1 MELCNVQEYMVNNTC
16 LPCPYNTFTNQ
27 INGGTCISCD
37 NTYNITDFTY
47 FIKIMYCPGQIFNL
61 TAITNANGSSPLV
74 VNSTDYKTNINSS
87 TNNNNGTVSASDKA
101 EFKMWY
107 LAIIIPGGV
116 ILIAI
121 LIIIICCCCCKKE
134 KEEPKFSNIEQNKDT
149 DRPKK
154 NDHKESEDQH

>member
-1 MELCNVQEYMVNNTC
+1 MYNSQSKLFKMELCNVQEYMVNNTC

-37 NTYNITDFTY
+37 NTYNVTDFTY
-47 FIKIMYCPGQIFNL
+47 FIKIMYCPGEIFNL
-61 TAITNANGSSPLV
+61 TAIANANGSSPLV

-87 TNNNNGTVSASDKA
+87 TNNNGTVSSSDKA

-121 LIIIICCCCCKKE
+121 LIIIICCCCCKKD
-134 KEEPKFSNIEQNKDT
+134 KEEPKFSNIE
-149 DRPKK
+149 
-154 NDHKESEDQH
+154 